1 MRVSMCLCVYL
12 TLYVCVIKCI
22 SLCAPVEADVSWGWV
37 RGMQGVGRSKNRTIK
52 KFTIQKAHVRS
63 KHQSKAL
70 QEENARFQSETCLH
84 FLAVT
89 FAGTTAQAP
98 VPRGQCGSFP
108 HEEVR
113 AGAGLALSSFPK

>member
-1 MRVSMCLCVYL
+1 MRVSTCLCVYL
-12 TLYVCVIKCI
+12 TLCVCVIKCV
-22 SLCAPVEADVSWGWV
+22 SLCAPVEVDVSWGWV
-37 RGMQGVGRSKNRTIK
+37 HVMQGVSRSKNRTIK

-63 KHQSKAL
+63 KHQSKVL
-70 QEENARFQSETCLH
+70 QEENARFRSETCLH

-89 FAGTTAQAP
+89 FAETTAWAP